1 MNSPSKTVLLLSL
14 TALLAAAPL
23 AYAADG
29 QPAPTQ
35 AISAIERGH
44 ASQASALLERA
55 AQYLKSNGP
64 EHAFAV
70 FNDRQGTFASGEH
83 YVFAVGLDGILY
95 ASNGA
100 SRALVGL
107 NVREL
112 KDAAGTPFIRQMLD
126 MAKTSAAGEVDYRW
140 LNSADNRVEN
150 TVSRFQKVGDYLVV
164 VGYYAPRASA
174 EEAQAMLKK
183 AVALLKKSGGEAA
196 FAAFNDPQGGYVVND
211 EYVFAIGLEDGTYRA
226 SGASPNL
233 VGVDVREVTDAAGKP
248 LFKDMIALAKQKGSG
263 TLDYSWR
270 NPATNAVEHK
280 RSLIQRVDD
289 VLLGVGYY
297 AKP

>member
-1 MNSPSKTVLLLSL
+1 MNSPSKTMLLLSL
-14 TALLAAAPL
+14 TGLLVAAPQ
-23 AYAADG
+23 AFAADR

-35 AISAIERGH
+35 ATSAIERGH
-44 ASQASALLERA
+44 ASQAGALLERA

-64 EHAFAV
+64 EQAFTV
-70 FNDRQGTFASGEH
+70 FNDRQGAFASGEY
-83 YVFAVGLDGILY
+83 YVFVVGLDGTLH

-100 SRALVGL
+100 SRALLGL

-126 MAKTSAAGEVDYRW
+126 EAKTGATGQVDYRW

-150 TVSRFQKVGDYLVV
+150 TVSRFQKVGDYLVA
-164 VGYYAPRASA
+164 VGYYVPRASA

-183 AVALLKKSGGEAA
+183 AVALLKKSGGAAA

-211 EYVFAIGLEDGTYRA
+211 EYVFAIGLDDGTYRA